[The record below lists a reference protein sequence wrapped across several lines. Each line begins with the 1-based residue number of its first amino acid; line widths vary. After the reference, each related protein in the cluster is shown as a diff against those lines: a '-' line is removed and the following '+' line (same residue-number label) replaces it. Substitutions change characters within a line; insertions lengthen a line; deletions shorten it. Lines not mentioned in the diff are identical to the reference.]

1 MKTHETCRPIWHSFT
16 IALIVALGLGSI
28 IASCGGGGGSAP
40 AATIP
45 PVPPVPPVPPAP
57 PPPPPP
63 VGNDSPGGIWVGID
77 SDGEIVIVFVTETGR
92 FNFVTEF
99 GNQGSETLSVSNGND
114 VSGNFQ
120 LVTPLFGPTF
130 PDGTT
135 LADCTLSGTVT
146 ERQIMSVTV
155 NCTTT
160 AGLQDQIT
168 VTPLDYVP
176 IYERD
181 SSLATIAGMYDDG
194 FVVTDIAADGTI
206 FAQDWF
212 TGCVTNGRVSIIN
225 PNFNLYDFQFGYS
238 NCTGPD
244 AILNGTS
251 FIGIGTLDN
260 TIPPDVLLVLV
271 TGDVAGTLVSW
282 FLFGERL

>member
-1 MKTHETCRPIWHSFT
+1 
-16 IALIVALGLGSI
+16 
-28 IASCGGGGGSAP
+28 
-40 AATIP
+40 
-45 PVPPVPPVPPAP
+45 
-57 PPPPPP
+57 
-63 VGNDSPGGIWVGID
+63 
-77 SDGEIVIVFVTETGR
+77 
-92 FNFVTEF
+92 
-99 GNQGSETLSVSNGND
+99 
-114 VSGNFQ
+114 
-120 LVTPLFGPTF
+120 
-130 PDGTT
+130 
-135 LADCTLSGTVT
+135 
-146 ERQIMSVTV
+146 MSVTV

-194 FVVTDIAADGTI
+194 FVVTNIAADGTI

-212 TGCVTNGRVSIIN
+212 TGCVTNGQVSIIN

-238 NCTGPD
+238 NCTGQD
-244 AILNGTS
+244 AILNGSS
-251 FIGIGTLDN
+251 FVGIGTLDN
-260 TIPPDVLLVLV
+260 TSTPEVLIVAV